1 MNSFIEVTNKLIILV
16 PEPLGETLYMVFFS
30 TLFSVV
36 LGLPLGVIVAVSEKG
51 SIWEHPLLN
60 RVLNIVINITRSMP
74 FIILMIAV
82 FPLSKLIVGKRIGTT
97 AAIVP
102 LTIAAIP
109 FFARLV
115 EGSIK
120 ELNWGIIEA
129 ALSMGAGTVQIIF
142 KVLIPEALPSIVSG
156 ITLTI
161 INLIGYS
168 AMAGAIG
175 GGGLGDL
182 AIRFGYQGFQ
192 PDIMVGTIVVLVV
205 IVQLV
210 QCTGNAVYRLLQK

>member
-1 MNSFIEVTNKLIILV
+1 MNMLESVVKLMTLV
-16 PEPLGETLYMVFFS
+16 PGPLVETIYMVFLS
-30 TLFSVV
+30 TLLSIVF
-36 LGLPLGVIVAVSEKG
+36 GLPLGVAVAISENG
-51 SIWEHPLLN
+51 GIWEHPRLN
-60 RVLNIVINITRSMP
+60 KALDILINITRSLP

-82 FPLSKLIVGKRIGTT
+82 FPLTKLIVGKRIGTT

-102 LTIAAIP
+102 LTISAIP

-120 ELNWGIIEA
+120 ELSHGIIEA
-129 ALSMGAGTVQIIF
+129 ALSIGASSRQIIL

-156 ITLTI
+156 ITLTVI
-161 INLIGYS
+161 SLVGYS

-192 PDIMVGTIVVLVV
+192 EDIMIGTVVVLVV
-205 IVQLV
+205 IVQV
-210 QCTGNAVYRLLQK
+210 IQGIGNIVYRKLQK

>member
-1 MNSFIEVTNKLIILV
+1 MNIFESLTKLITLV
-16 PEPLGETLYMVFFS
+16 PEPLGETIYMVFFS
-30 TLFSVV
+30 TLLSVV
-36 LGLPLGVIVAVSEKG
+36 FGLPLGVIVAISEEG
-51 SIWEHPLLN
+51 SLWEHPLLN
-60 RVLNIVINITRSMP
+60 KVLNILINITRSLP

-115 EGSIK
+115 ESAIN
-120 ELNWGIIEA
+120 ELSHGIIEA
-129 ALSMGAGTVQIIF
+129 ALSMGANTRQIVL
-142 KVLIPEALPSIVSG
+142 KVLVPESLPSIVSG
-156 ITLTI
+156 ITLTV

-192 PDIMVGTIVVLVV
+192 EDVMIGTVVVLVV
-205 IVQLV
+205 IVQVV
-210 QCTGNAVYRLLQK
+210 QGVGNALYRRLQK

>member
-1 MNSFIEVTNKLIILV
+1 MKIFESVTNFIALV
-16 PEPLGETLYMVFFS
+16 PEPLGETIYMVFFS
-30 TLFSVV
+30 TILSVAF
-36 LGLPLGVIVAVSEKG
+36 GLPLGVILTISEKG
-51 SIWEHPLLN
+51 SLWEHPRLN
-60 RVLNIVINITRSMP
+60 KVLNILINITRSLP

-115 EGSIK
+115 ESSIK
-120 ELNWGIIEA
+120 ELSHGIIEA
-129 ALSMGAGTVQIIF
+129 ALSMGASTRQIAIR
-142 KVLIPEALPSIVSG
+142 VLIPEALPSIVSG
-156 ITLTI
+156 ITLTV

-192 PDIMVGTIVVLVV
+192 EDIMLDTVIILVV
-205 IVQLV
+205 IVQAV
-210 QCTGNAVYRLLQK
+210 QGIGNALYRRLQK

>member
-1 MNSFIEVTNKLIILV
+1 MNIFESVTKLITLV
-16 PEPLGETLYMVFFS
+16 PEPLGETIYMVFFS
-30 TLFSVV
+30 TLLSVV
-36 LGLPLGVIVAVSEKG
+36 MGLPLGIIVAISGEG
-51 SIWEHPLLN
+51 SLWEHPMLN
-60 RVLNIVINITRSMP
+60 KVLNIIINITRSLP

-102 LTIAAIP
+102 LTIAAVP

-115 EGSIK
+115 ESSIN
-120 ELNWGIIEA
+120 ELNHGIIEA
-129 ALSMGAGTVQIIF
+129 ALSMGANTRQIVF
-142 KVLIPEALPSIVSG
+142 KVLIPEALPSMVSG
-156 ITLTI
+156 ITLTV

-192 PDIMVGTIVVLVV
+192 EDIMIGTVVVLVV
-205 IVQLV
+205 IVQVV
-210 QCTGNAVYRLLQK
+210 QGVGNTLYKKLQR

>member
-1 MNSFIEVTNKLIILV
+1 MNIIDSLIKLITLV
-16 PEPLGETLYMVFFS
+16 PEPLGETIYMVFLS

-36 LGLPLGVIVAVSEKG
+36 FGLPLGIAVAISEPG
-51 SIWEHPLLN
+51 GIWVHPRFN
-60 RVLNIVINITRSMP
+60 KVLNIIINVTRSFP

-82 FPLSKLIVGKRIGTT
+82 FPLSKLIVGRRIGTT

-102 LTIAAIP
+102 LTISAIP

-115 EGSIK
+115 ESSIK
-120 ELNWGIIEA
+120 ELSHGIIEA
-129 ALSMGAGTVQIIF
+129 ALSVGASSRQIIL

-156 ITLTI
+156 ITLTVI
-161 INLIGYS
+161 SLIGYS

-192 PDIMVGTIVVLVV
+192 EDIMIGTVIILIA
-205 IVQLV
+205 IVQAI
-210 QCTGNAVYRLLQK
+210 QGIGNVMYRKLQK

>member
-1 MNSFIEVTNKLIILV
+1 MNELYNILIRLMELM
-16 PEPLGETLYMVFFS
+16 PQPLLETLYMVAAA
-30 TLFSVV
+30 TLFSVL
-36 LGLPLGVIVAVSEKG
+36 LGTPLGVITAVSEENH
-51 SIWEHPLLN
+51 IWPHKNLN
-60 RVLNIVINITRSMP
+60 KVLNLLINITRSMP

-82 FPLSKLIVGKRIGTT
+82 FPLSKFLIGRRIGTT

-109 FFARLV
+109 FVARLV
-115 EGSIK
+115 ETSVK
-120 ELNWGIIEA
+120 ELTFGIIEA
-129 ALSMGAGTVQIIF
+129 ALSMGASTRQIVF
-142 KVLIPEALPSIVSG
+142 KVILPESLPSIVSG

-161 INLIGYS
+161 INLISYS

-192 PDIMVGTIVVLVV
+192 EDVLIGTVIVLLI

-210 QCTGNAVYRLLQK
+210 QFLGDKVYKSLIR

>member
-1 MNSFIEVTNKLIILV
+1 MNELYNILLKLMNLM
-16 PEPLGETLYMVFFS
+16 PQPLLETLYMVAAA
-30 TLFSVV
+30 TVFSV
-36 LGLPLGVIVAVSEKG
+36 LFGIPLGFVTAISEENH
-51 SIWEHPLLN
+51 IWPHKNLN
-60 RVLNIVINITRSMP
+60 KVLNLLINIARSLP

-82 FPLSKLIVGKRIGTT
+82 FPLSKLLIGRRIGTT

-109 FFARLV
+109 FVARLV
-115 EGSIK
+115 GASVK
-120 ELNWGIIEA
+120 ELSWGIIEA
-129 ALSMGAGTVQIIF
+129 ALSMGASTTQIIF
-142 KVLIPEALPSIVSG
+142 KVILPESLPSIVSG

-192 PDIMVGTIVVLVV
+192 EDVLIGTVVVLLA

-210 QCTGNAVYRLLQK
+210 QFLGDRIYKNLIR

>member
-1 MNSFIEVTNKLIILV
+1 MNIFESATKLITLL
-16 PEPLGETLYMVFFS
+16 PEPLGETIYMVFFS
-30 TLFSVV
+30 TLLSVV
-36 LGLPLGVIVAVSEKG
+36 IGLPLGIMVTISEEG
-51 SIWEHPLLN
+51 NLWEHPRLN
-60 RVLNIVINITRSMP
+60 KVVNILINITRSLP

-115 EGSIK
+115 ESSIN
-120 ELNWGIIEA
+120 ELSHGIIEA
-129 ALSMGAGTVQIIF
+129 ALSMGANTRQIIL
-142 KVLIPEALPSIVSG
+142 KVLIPEAMPSIVSG
-156 ITLTI
+156 ITLTV

-192 PDIMVGTIVVLVV
+192 EDIMIGTVIVLVI
-205 IVQLV
+205 IVQVV
-210 QCTGNAVYRLLQK
+210 QGVGNTLYRRLQK

>member
-1 MNSFIEVTNKLIILV
+1 MLNKL
-16 PEPLGETLYMVFFS
+16 
-30 TLFSVV
+30 
-36 LGLPLGVIVAVSEKG
+36 
-51 SIWEHPLLN
+51 
-60 RVLNIVINITRSMP
+60 LNIFINITRSLP

-115 EGSIK
+115 ENAIN
-120 ELNWGIIEA
+120 ELSPGIIEA
-129 ALSMGAGTVQIIF
+129 ALSMGANTRQIIL
-142 KVLIPEALPSIVSG
+142 KVLIPEALPAIVSG
-156 ITLTI
+156 ITLTV

-192 PDIMVGTIVVLVV
+192 EDIMIGTVVVLVV

-210 QCTGNAVYRLLQK
+210 QGIGNTLYRRLQK

>member
-1 MNSFIEVTNKLIILV
+1 MNSLMESVNKLITLV
-16 PEPLGETLYMVFFS
+16 PEPLCETIYMVFFS
-30 TLFSVV
+30 TLLSVV
-36 LGLPLGVIVAVSEKG
+36 FGLPLGVIVAISERNH
-51 SIWEHPLLN
+51 IWEHPLLN
-60 RVLNIVINITRSMP
+60 KVLNVIINITRSLP

-115 EGSIK
+115 ETSIK
-120 ELNWGIIEA
+120 ELSWGIIEA
-129 ALSMGAGTVQIIF
+129 ALSMGASTSQIVF
-142 KVLIPEALPSIVSG
+142 KVLVPEALPSIVSG
-156 ITLTI
+156 ITLTV

-192 PDIMVGTIVVLVV
+192 QDIMIGTVIVLIV

-210 QCTGNAVYRLLQK
+210 QGAGNAVYKLLQK

>member
-1 MNSFIEVTNKLIILV
+1 MNIYGSFSKLIALV
-16 PEPLGETLYMVFFS
+16 PEPLWETIYMVFFS
-30 TLFSVV
+30 TLLSVV
-36 LGLPLGVIVAVSEKG
+36 FGLPLGIIVSISEKG
-51 SIWEHPLLN
+51 SLWEHPMLN
-60 RVLNIVINITRSMP
+60 KVLNIIINITRSLP

-115 EGSIK
+115 ESSIK
-120 ELNWGIIEA
+120 ELSHGIIEA
-129 ALSMGAGTVQIIF
+129 ALSMGANTCQIIL

-156 ITLTI
+156 ITLTV

-192 PDIMVGTIVVLVV
+192 EDIMIGTVIVLVV
-205 IVQLV
+205 IVQSV
-210 QCTGNAVYRLLQK
+210 QGLGNILYRKLQR

>member
-1 MNSFIEVTNKLIILV
+1 MKELYSILIKLLALM
-16 PEPLGETLYMVFFS
+16 PQPLLETLYMVAAA
-30 TLFSVV
+30 TVFSVL
-36 LGLPLGVIVAVSEKG
+36 LGTPLGIAAAISEEGHILPHK
-51 SIWEHPLLN
+51 N
-60 RVLNIVINITRSMP
+60 FNKVLNAVINITRSLP

-82 FPLSKLIVGKRIGTT
+82 FPLTKLLAGTRIGTT

-109 FFARLV
+109 FVARLV
-115 EGSIK
+115 EGSVK
-120 ELNWGIIEA
+120 ELPWGIIEA
-129 ALSMGAGTVQIIF
+129 ALSMGANIRQIIF
-142 KVLIPEALPSIVSG
+142 KVILPEALPSIVSG

-192 PDIMVGTIVVLVV
+192 EDVLIGTVIVLVI
-205 IVQLV
+205 IVQSVQFLGNKIYKSLV
-210 QCTGNAVYRLLQK
+210 K

>member
-1 MNSFIEVTNKLIILV
+1 MNLIESAIKLISLI
-16 PEPLGETLYMVFFS
+16 PGPLGETVYMVLLS
-30 TLFSVV
+30 TLLSVI
-36 LGLPLGVIVAVSEKG
+36 LGLPLGIITAVSERG
-51 SIWEHPLLN
+51 SLWEHPLLN
-60 RVLNIVINITRSMP
+60 KVLNIAINITRSLP

-115 EGSIK
+115 ESSIK
-120 ELNWGIIEA
+120 ELNHGIVEA
-129 ALSMGAGTVQIIF
+129 ALSMGASTLQIIT
-142 KVLIPEALPSIVSG
+142 KVLIPESLPSIVSG
-156 ITLTI
+156 VTLTL

-192 PDIMVGTIVVLVV
+192 EDIMIGTVIVLVV

-210 QCTGNAVYRLLQK
+210 QGAGNALYRKLQR

>member
-1 MNSFIEVTNKLIILV
+1 MEALIESVKKVILLM
-16 PEPLGETLYMVFFS
+16 PTPLYETLYMVLAS

-36 LGLPLGVIVAVSEKG
+36 FGMPLGIITAISDKG
-51 SIWEHPLLN
+51 NIWERRFLN
-60 RVLNIVINITRSMP
+60 RILNGLINITRSFP

-82 FPLSKLIVGKRIGTT
+82 FPLTKLIVGKRIGTT

-109 FFARLV
+109 FVARLV
-115 EGSIK
+115 ETAIK
-120 ELNWGIIEA
+120 EISPGIIEA
-129 ALSMGAGTVQIIF
+129 ALSMGADVKQIVF
-142 KVLIPEALPSIVSG
+142 KVMIPEALPSIVSG

-175 GGGLGDL
+175 GGGLGNL
-182 AIRFGYQGFQ
+182 AIRYGYQGFQ
-192 PDIMVGTIVVLVV
+192 EDVMIGTV
-205 IVQLV
+205 IVLILMV
-210 QCTGNAVYRLLQK
+210 QIIQDIGTRIYRKLLK

>member
-1 MNSFIEVTNKLIILV
+1 MNELYSILV
-16 PEPLGETLYMVFFS
+16 KLLNLMPQPLWETLYMVAAA
-30 TLFSVV
+30 TVFSVL
-36 LGLPLGVIVAVSEKG
+36 LGTPLGIITAISEDTH
-51 SIWEHPLLN
+51 IWPHKNLN
-60 RVLNIVINITRSMP
+60 KVLNLVINIARSLP

-82 FPLSKLIVGKRIGTT
+82 FPLTKLLVGTRIGTT

-102 LTIAAIP
+102 LSIAATP
-109 FFARLV
+109 FVARLV
-115 EGSIK
+115 ENSVK
-120 ELNWGIIEA
+120 ELPWGIIEA
-129 ALSMGAGTVQIIF
+129 ALSMGANSRQIVF
-142 KVLIPEALPSIVSG
+142 KVILPEALPSIVSG

-161 INLIGYS
+161 ISLIGYS

-192 PDIMVGTIVVLVV
+192 EDVLIGTVIVLLA

-210 QCTGNAVYRLLQK
+210 QYLGNKIYKALMR

>member
-1 MNSFIEVTNKLIILV
+1 MNLIESLAKLIALV
-16 PEPLGETLYMVFFS
+16 PEPLGETLYMVLLS
-30 TLFSVV
+30 TLLSVIA
-36 LGLPLGVIVAVSEKG
+36 GLPLGVVVAVSERG
-51 SIWEHPLLN
+51 GLWEHPMLN
-60 RVLNIVINITRSMP
+60 KVLNIAINITRSLP

-115 EGSIK
+115 ESSIK
-120 ELNWGIIEA
+120 ELNHGIIEA
-129 ALSMGAGTVQIIF
+129 ALSMGAGTLQIII

-161 INLIGYS
+161 ISLVGYS

-192 PDIMVGTIVVLVV
+192 EDIMIGTVIVLVI
-205 IVQLV
+205 IVQAV
-210 QCTGNAVYRLLQK
+210 QGAGNALYSKLQK

>member
-1 MNSFIEVTNKLIILV
+1 MSELYNIIVKLAELM
-16 PEPLGETLYMVFFS
+16 PQPLLETLYMVAAS
-30 TLFSVV
+30 TVFSVL
-36 LGLPLGVIVAVSEKG
+36 LGTPLGIATAISEENH
-51 SIWEHPLLN
+51 IWPHSKLN
-60 RVLNIVINITRSMP
+60 KVLNLLINITRSMP

-82 FPLSKLIVGKRIGTT
+82 FPLSKLLVGRRIGTT

-109 FFARLV
+109 FVARLIESAV
-115 EGSIK
+115 K
-120 ELNWGIIEA
+120 ELAWGLIEA
-129 ALSMGAGTVQIIF
+129 SLSMGANTRQIIF
-142 KVLIPEALPSIVSG
+142 KVILPEALPAIVSAV
-156 ITLTI
+156 TLTI

-192 PDIMVGTIVVLVV
+192 EDVLIGTIVVLLA
-205 IVQLV
+205 IVQIV
-210 QCTGNAVYRLLQK
+210 QYTGNKIYKSLIR

>member
-1 MNSFIEVTNKLIILV
+1 MNLQESLIKLITLV
-16 PEPLGETLYMVFFS
+16 PEPLWETIYMVCFS
-30 TLFSVV
+30 TLLSVV
-36 LGLPLGVIVAVSEKG
+36 FGLPLGVIVCISGKG
-51 SIWEHPLLN
+51 SLWEHPVLNKLLN
-60 RVLNIVINITRSMP
+60 ILINITRSLP

-82 FPLSKLIVGKRIGTT
+82 FPLSKLIVGRRIGTT

-115 EGSIK
+115 ENAIN
-120 ELNWGIIEA
+120 ELSPGIIEA
-129 ALSMGAGTVQIIF
+129 ALSMGANTSQIIL
-142 KVLIPEALPSIVSG
+142 KVLIPEALPAIVSG
-156 ITLTI
+156 ITLTV

-192 PDIMVGTIVVLVV
+192 EDIMIGTVVVLVV

-210 QCTGNAVYRLLQK
+210 QGIGNTLYRRLQK

>member
-1 MNSFIEVTNKLIILV
+1 MSELYNILLKLLDLM
-16 PEPLGETLYMVFFS
+16 PQPLMETLYMVAAS
-30 TLFSVV
+30 TVFSV
-36 LGLPLGVIVAVSEKG
+36 LFGTPLGIVMAVSEETH
-51 SIWEHPLLN
+51 IWPHKNLN
-60 RVLNIVINITRSMP
+60 KILNLFINIARSLP

-82 FPLSKLIVGKRIGTT
+82 FPLSKLLVGRRIGTT

-109 FFARLV
+109 FVARLV
-115 EGSIK
+115 EASVK
-120 ELNWGIIEA
+120 ELAWGIIEA
-129 ALSMGAGTVQIIF
+129 ALSMGANVRQIIF
-142 KVLIPEALPSIVSG
+142 KVILPEALPSIVSG
-156 ITLTI
+156 ITLTV
-161 INLIGYS
+161 INLVSYS

-192 PDIMVGTIVVLVV
+192 EDVLIGTVIVLLI

-210 QCTGNAVYRLLQK
+210 QFLGDKLYKSLIK

>member
-1 MNSFIEVTNKLIILV
+1 MSSLIESINKLITLV
-16 PEPLGETLYMVFFS
+16 PEPLGETIYMVFFS
-30 TLFSVV
+30 TLLSVV
-36 LGLPLGVIVAVSEKG
+36 FGLPLGVVVAVSEKDN
-51 SIWEHPLLN
+51 IWEHPMLN
-60 RVLNIVINITRSMP
+60 KVLNLIINITRSLP

-115 EGSIK
+115 ESSIK
-120 ELNWGIIEA
+120 ELSWGIIEA
-129 ALSMGAGTVQIIF
+129 ALSMGASTSQIIL
-142 KVLIPEALPSIVSG
+142 KVLVPEALPSIISG
-156 ITLTI
+156 ITLTV

-192 PDIMVGTIVVLVV
+192 EDIMIGTIIILIV

-210 QCTGNAVYRLLQK
+210 QSVGNAVYKVMQK

>member
-1 MNSFIEVTNKLIILV
+1 MNILESVTKLITLV
-16 PEPLGETLYMVFFS
+16 PEPLGETIYMVFFA
-30 TLFSVV
+30 TLLSVAF
-36 LGLPLGVIVAVSEKG
+36 GLPLGVIVGISEEG
-51 SIWEHPLLN
+51 NLWERPMLN
-60 RVLNIVINITRSMP
+60 KVLNILINITRSLP

-115 EGSIK
+115 ESSIN
-120 ELNWGIIEA
+120 ELSHGIIEA
-129 ALSMGAGTVQIIF
+129 ALSMGANTRQIIL

-156 ITLTI
+156 ITLTV
-161 INLIGYS
+161 INLISYS

-192 PDIMVGTIVVLVV
+192 EDIMIGTVIVLVV
-205 IVQLV
+205 IVQVV
-210 QCTGNAVYRLLQK
+210 QGVGNILYRRLQK

>member
-1 MNSFIEVTNKLIILV
+1 MEAFIEIIKKIVMLM
-16 PEPLGETLYMVFFS
+16 PRPLYETLYMVLAS

-36 LGLPLGVIVAVSEKG
+36 LGMPLGIITAISDDG
-51 SIWEHPLLN
+51 HIWENKHLN
-60 RVLNIVINITRSMP
+60 KILNTIINIGRSFP

-82 FPLSKLIVGKRIGTT
+82 FPLTKLIVGKRIGTT

-109 FFARLV
+109 FVARLI
-115 EGSIK
+115 ENAIK
-120 ELNWGIIEA
+120 EVSPGIVEA
-129 ALSMGAGTVQIIF
+129 ALSMGADIKQIIF
-142 KVLIPEALPSIVSG
+142 RVLIPEALPSIVSG
-156 ITLTI
+156 ITMTI

-175 GGGLGDL
+175 GGGLGNL

-192 PDIMVGTIVVLVV
+192 KDVMVGTVIVLILVV
-205 IVQLV
+205 QIIQEV
-210 QCTGNAVYRLLQK
+210 GNRIYKTLIK

>member
-1 MNSFIEVTNKLIILV
+1 MEAFIEIIKKIMMLM
-16 PEPLGETLYMVFFS
+16 PRPLYETLYMVLAS

-36 LGLPLGVIVAVSEKG
+36 LGMPLGIITAISDDG
-51 SIWEHPLLN
+51 HIWENRHLN
-60 RVLNIVINITRSMP
+60 KILNTIINIGRSFP

-82 FPLSKLIVGKRIGTT
+82 FPITKLIVGKRIGTT

-109 FFARLV
+109 FVARLI
-115 EGSIK
+115 ENAIK
-120 ELNWGIIEA
+120 EVSPGIVEA
-129 ALSMGAGTVQIIF
+129 ALSMGADIKQIIF
-142 KVLIPEALPSIVSG
+142 RVLIPEALPSIVSG
-156 ITLTI
+156 ITMTI

-175 GGGLGDL
+175 GGGLGNL

-192 PDIMVGTIVVLVV
+192 KDVMVGTVIVLILVV
-205 IVQLV
+205 QIIQEV
-210 QCTGNAVYRLLQK
+210 GNRIYKKLIK

>member
-1 MNSFIEVTNKLIILV
+1 MNELYSIILKLLDLM
-16 PEPLGETLYMVFFS
+16 PQPLLETLYMVAS
-30 TLFSVV
+30 ATAFSVL
-36 LGLPLGVIVAVSEKG
+36 LGTPLGIVTAISEENH
-51 SIWEHPLLN
+51 IWPRKNLN
-60 RVLNIVINITRSMP
+60 KVLDLIINITRALP

-82 FPLSKLIVGKRIGTT
+82 FPLTKLLVGTRIGTT

-109 FFARLV
+109 FVARLV
-115 EGSIK
+115 EGSVK
-120 ELNWGIIEA
+120 ELPWGIIEA
-129 ALSMGAGTVQIIF
+129 ALSMGANVRQIIL
-142 KVLIPEALPSIVSG
+142 KVILPEALPSIAAG

-192 PDIMVGTIVVLVV
+192 EDVLIGTV
-205 IVQLV
+205 IVLLLIV
-210 QCTGNAVYRLLQK
+210 QIVQFLGNRIYKSLIK

>member
-1 MNSFIEVTNKLIILV
+1 MNFIESAAKLIELV
-16 PEPLGETLYMVFFS
+16 PEPLWDTIYMVSAS
-30 TLFSVV
+30 TLLSVAF
-36 LGLPLGVIVAVSEKG
+36 GLPLGLVVVTSREG
-51 SIWEHPLLN
+51 GLWEHPILN
-60 RVLNIVINITRSMP
+60 KALNVVINVTRSLP

-115 EGSIK
+115 ESSIN
-120 ELNWGIIEA
+120 ELSHGIIEA
-129 ALSMGAGTVQIIF
+129 ALSMGANPMQIIL

-156 ITLTI
+156 ITLTV

-192 PDIMVGTIVVLVV
+192 EDIMIGTVIVLVI

-210 QCTGNAVYRLLQK
+210 QGAGNALYKRLQK